1 MTATAPIL
9 AYRDYL
15 VRRDGAPDIYRL
27 TLARREAFFDE
38 LARKRVRSEAGI
50 DRETFLRNVVR
61 RRPEPGLD
69 ARMLWLL
76 ASAKANQAERFAI
89 ELGHLYARHSLEH
102 KDPENVHVVLQ
113 EGYHTRIL
121 ADVCA
126 IFDLPVPR
134 RPPRAAAGILI
145 HFLVFNPFP
154 ERWVLPLVGAS
165 EMMGCVIF
173 RLLRERSVELFADEP
188 AVARQIGT
196 LYDEILADEIGHV
209 GLVAAR
215 LGPRGRRL
223 AHWLFQG
230 IWRGLSATAPE
241 FELAIGRDRM
251 RRAFAE
257 PFDVEA
263 YAAELPELAFAAAP
277 I

>member
-1 MTATAPIL
+1 MTANAPIL
-9 AYRDYL
+9 AYRDY
-15 VRRDGAPDIYRL
+15 VTRRDGAADIYRL
-27 TLARREAFFDE
+27 TLSRREAFFE
-38 LARKRVRSEAGI
+38 GLARDPVRSEAPI
-50 DRETFLRNVVR
+50 DREVFLRNAVR

-89 ELGHLYARHSLEH
+89 ELGHLYGRHRLESQE
-102 KDPENVHVVLQ
+102 PEGVHVALQ

-121 ADVCA
+121 ADVCEL
-126 IFDLPVPR
+126 FDLPVPR
-134 RPPRAAAGILI
+134 RPPPGPAAVLI

-173 RLLRERSVELFADEP
+173 RLLRDRGMALFADEP
-188 AVARQIGT
+188 IVAERIGR

-209 GLVAAR
+209 GLIAAR
-215 LGPRGRRL
+215 MGPRGRKL
-223 AHWLFQG
+223 AHWLFHH
-230 IWRGLSATAPE
+230 IWRGLASAAPE
-241 FELAIGRDRM
+241 FGLVLGPERM
-251 RRAFAE
+251 KLAFAA

-263 YAAELPELAFAAAP
+263 YASELPEIAFAAAP